1 MLKASVCTIG
11 DEILIGQIVDT
22 NKSFISASLNSIGV
36 KVVSHISTGDDE
48 KTIRET
54 ISAAMAQN
62 DIVIVTGGLGPTKD
76 DITKKVLATFS
87 GSDKMVY
94 NNDQLVIIKGI
105 CERRGIELSSL
116 NRDQAL
122 VPENCTVI
130 PNRYG
135 TAPCMKIK
143 SGDKLI
149 FSLPGVPYEM
159 QFLMDEVI
167 KDISN
172 LTGCEKIIHYSVNT
186 FGIPES
192 ELAAKI
198 EDWEDSL
205 PFGFKLAYLP
215 NPAKGVKLRLSV
227 YEGDEM
233 TNKETIKRLF
243 KELKA
248 ILGNSLYGEGED
260 TLESVIFKALSDK
273 SETLSLAESCT
284 GGNIGRMFTSIPG
297 SSSIFKGGVVAYD
310 NSAKTDILGVDES
323 IINQY
328 GAVSEECV
336 KAMAAGARKLFN
348 SDWSLA
354 TSGIA
359 GPDGGTAD
367 KPVGTIWIA
376 VSGPDLLIAKKYVY
390 SGDRERNIIRFSS
403 GAIDVLRRTLN
414 IELKIP

>member
-22 NKSFISASLNSIGV
+22 NKSYISSSLNSIGV
-36 KVVSHISTGDDE
+36 KVISHISTGDDE
-48 KTIRET
+48 NTIRKTISDALEQ
-54 ISAAMAQN
+54 S
-62 DIVIVTGGLGPTKD
+62 DIIIVTGGLGPTKD

-94 NNDQLVIIKGI
+94 NNDQLEIIKGI
-105 CERRGIELSSL
+105 CDRRGIELSSL
-116 NRDQAL
+116 NKDQAL
-122 VPENCTVI
+122 VPEYCTVI

-135 TAPCMKIK
+135 TAPCMKFR

-167 KDISN
+167 ADIST
-172 LTGCEKIIHYSVNT
+172 LTECEKIIHYTVNT

-192 ELAAKI
+192 ELATRIAN
-198 EDWEDSL
+198 WEDTL
-205 PFGFKLAYLP
+205 PIGLKLAYLP

-227 YEGDEM
+227 YEGDEIV
-233 TNKETIKRLF
+233 NKETIRRLF

-260 TLESVIFKALSDK
+260 TLESVISKALSDK
-273 SETLSLAESCT
+273 GETLSLAESCT

-297 SSSIFKGGVVAYD
+297 SSAIFKGGVVAYD

-323 IINQY
+323 VINQY

-336 KAMAAGARKLFN
+336 KAMAKGARKLFK
-348 SDWSLA
+348 SDWALA

-376 VSGPDLLIAKKYVY
+376 IAGPDLLISKRYVY
-390 SGDRERNIIRFSS
+390 YGDRERNIIRFSS
-403 GAIDVLRRTLN
+403 GAIDLLRRTLN
-414 IELKIP
+414 IELQIS